1 MHLIL
6 MVSQQILVRAL
17 LDPAVVG
24 KLFCF
29 THPPHPGFAYLESYG
44 WIIILLD
51 SNRDKRKRDKLKIA
65 VSPNGLLY
73 YKHLSDP
80 DKV

>member
-1 MHLIL
+1 MTVKGVCL
-6 MVSQQILVRAL
+6 
-17 LDPAVVG
+17 
-24 KLFCF
+24 
-29 THPPHPGFAYLESYG
+29 PGV

-65 VSPNGLLY
+65 VSPAGLLY

-80 DKV
+80 DKVYPRIEYMVLLLKA